1 MAPSPP
7 RTDFPRPADPEPRP
21 RLLDIKI

>member
-7 RTDFPRPADPEPRP
+7 RVRPCG
-21 RLLDIKI
+21 